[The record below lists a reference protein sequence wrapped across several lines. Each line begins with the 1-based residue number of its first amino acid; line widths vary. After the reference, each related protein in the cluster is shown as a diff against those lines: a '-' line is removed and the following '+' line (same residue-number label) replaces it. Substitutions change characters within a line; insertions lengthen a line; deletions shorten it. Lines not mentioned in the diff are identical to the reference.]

1 MVQSIKGQKSIA
13 NCISRLQ
20 QKPLLQQIA
29 FQDFK
34 IAKFKVLMFKLY
46 SATEGPSFHTTTAP
60 PAWSLQVVQQ
70 VVAAA
75 SVAVAPPPPCPA
87 HHAGAR
93 WPPAGIKPIRQTE
106 HLFTC
111 RRTRQKSSCIVAL
124 TWNNWAAH
132 GSPAARAR
140 AAWASSCSAASSW
153 SSAAWKAA
161 ASVARARATPPASQ
175 IAHRFPP
182 HSCWLGWT
190 LQVSIQDMHDLPCRS
205 STSSSS
211 FGEECTVSCTSNQ
224 WTYDLHANRTVYSE
238 MNSRRWP
245 LI

>member
-34 IAKFKVLMFKLY
+34 IAKFKILMFKLY

-75 SVAVAPPPPCPA
+75 ASVAVAPPPLPC
-87 HHAGAR
+87 
-93 WPPAGIKPIRQTE
+93 
-106 HLFTC
+106 
-111 RRTRQKSSCIVAL
+111 SSCWRPLASCRHQTNQANRTPFHMQKDKTKKFMHRCIDVKQL
-124 TWNNWAAH
+124 SSTW
-132 GSPAARAR
+132 SPAAGAR

-153 SSAAWKAA
+153 SGAA
-161 ASVARARATPPASQ
+161 
-175 IAHRFPP
+175 
-182 HSCWLGWT
+182 
-190 LQVSIQDMHDLPCRS
+190 
-205 STSSSS
+205 
-211 FGEECTVSCTSNQ
+211 
-224 WTYDLHANRTVYSE
+224 
-238 MNSRRWP
+238 
-245 LI
+245 